1 MPSPFNARRFFPLA
15 GVMPSIA
22 LLLALN
28 GAGAQDA
35 RAQRN
40 TTPPSPQSM
49 TGDYFDIPQSAQL
62 KVPLGPPPGPNKQE
76 NHRPTAPEHGIGLK
90 LAAIAAQV
98 AEQSCASDG
107 YAVTVAVA
115 DAAGNL
121 KAALAAD
128 GTRDNGIYMAMHKT
142 ATVVGFKMSTLE
154 LRGKI
159 EKDPGLMAQVTPD
172 MSLLPGGVPIF
183 KEGRFVGAI
192 ATSGASAH
200 EEEKCARDGIAAILS
215 RL

>member
-1 MPSPFNARRFFPLA
+1 MPSAINARTFFPLSSVLSGA
-15 GVMPSIA
+15 A
-22 LLLALN
+22 LLLASN
-28 GAGAQDA
+28 GAEGQDA
-35 RAQRN
+35 HAQRN

-49 TGDYFDIPQSAQL
+49 AGDYFDIPQSAQL
-62 KVPLGPPPGPNKQE
+62 KVPLGPPPGPNKQGT
-76 NHRPTAPEHGIGLK
+76 HRPTEPEHGIGLK

-98 AEQSCASDG
+98 AEQSCARDG

-159 EKDPGLMAQVTPD
+159 EKDPGLITRVTPD

-183 KEGRFVGAI
+183 KEGRFLGAI
-192 ATSGASAH
+192 ATSGASAY
-200 EEEKCARDGIAAILS
+200 EEEKCARDGIAAVLPK
-215 RL
+215 L

>member
-1 MPSPFNARRFFPLA
+1 MPSVFNVRTFRPLV
-15 GVMPSIA
+15 GVLPGVA
-22 LLLALN
+22 LLLAFN
-28 GAGAQDA
+28 GAEGQDVHA
-35 RAQRN
+35 ERN

-49 TGDYFDIPQSAQL
+49 TGDYFDIPQSTQL

-76 NHRPTAPEHGIGLK
+76 SHRPTAPAHGIGLK

-98 AEQSCASDG
+98 AEQSCARDG

-121 KAALAAD
+121 KVALAAD

-159 EKDPGLMAQVTPD
+159 EKDPSLIARVTPD

-183 KEGRFVGAI
+183 KEGRFIGAI
-192 ATSGASAH
+192 ATSGASAY
-200 EEEKCARDGIAAILS
+200 EEEKCARDGIAAIGLQ
-215 RL
+215 